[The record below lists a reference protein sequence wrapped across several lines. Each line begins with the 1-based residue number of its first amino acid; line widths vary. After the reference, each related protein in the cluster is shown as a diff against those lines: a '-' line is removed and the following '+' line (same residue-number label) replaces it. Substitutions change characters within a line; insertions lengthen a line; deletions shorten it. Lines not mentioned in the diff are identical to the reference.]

1 MYSRH
6 LKQGSHAISNSR
18 SNGIFANNLGLDATL
33 AVAALG
39 QYLPLALQNG
49 NLNTVSRPNPS
60 ENSYSQA
67 HPFSPFMKHLSSFT
81 PNSKPHE
88 AFSAFLAST
97 SAIGINKLTDF
108 NVSRKE
114 IHSEQ
119 NNDTRNDRLQDGS
132 EISRPMDLSSSNTI
146 YGGST
151 GNISNLDTS
160 RSDINE
166 DEDDEN
172 VDVLSIDPPASPSDI
187 EQWSVDTVVEFIS
200 NVESCQDY
208 QDVSI
213 FLYLLAVSNTY
224 KRYSYL
230 NFIYITL

>member
-1 MYSRH
+1 
-6 LKQGSHAISNSR
+6 
-18 SNGIFANNLGLDATL
+18 
-33 AVAALG
+33 
-39 QYLPLALQNG
+39 
-49 NLNTVSRPNPS
+49 
-60 ENSYSQA
+60 
-67 HPFSPFMKHLSSFT
+67 
-81 PNSKPHE
+81 
-88 AFSAFLAST
+88 
-97 SAIGINKLTDF
+97 
-108 NVSRKE
+108 
-114 IHSEQ
+114 
-119 NNDTRNDRLQDGS
+119 
-132 EISRPMDLSSSNTI
+132 MDLSSSNTI

-213 FLYLLAVSNTY
+213 FSYLLAFSNTY
-224 KRYSYL
+224 KRY
-230 NFIYITL
+230 FIYSTL

>member
-1 MYSRH
+1 M
-6 LKQGSHAISNSR
+6 A
-18 SNGIFANNLGLDATL
+18 A
-33 AVAALG
+33 AALG
-39 QYLPLALQNG
+39 QYLPIALQNG
-49 NLNTVSRPNPS
+49 NLNTVSRFNPS
-60 ENSYSQA
+60 ENSYSQTY
-67 HPFSPFMKHLSSFT
+67 PFSPFLKHLSSFV

-88 AFSAFLAST
+88 AFSALLASS
-97 SAIGINKLTDF
+97 SASGINKITDL

-114 IHSEQ
+114 IHSEE
-119 NNDTRNDRLQDGS
+119 NNDSKNDRLQDGS
-132 EISRPMDLSSSNTI
+132 EISSPIDLSSSNTV

-187 EQWSVDTVVEFIS
+187 EQWSVGTVVEFVS

-208 QDVSI
+208 QDVSNSFCI
-213 FLYLLAVSNTY
+213 Y
-224 KRYSYL
+224 YSFQTQTNYCL
-230 NFIYITL
+230 ISSPSES